1 MPYPIRFRR
10 VARLAALPAATL
22 AFLSVGGNDASG
34 ASSAAGAAPTALN
47 IESSTWV
54 VEDLNRAG
62 IIDRSRATLEF
73 ETDGRL
79 SGRASCNTYV
89 ARYALSGEGIGVTD
103 IVTTDRT
110 CAPALMLQEQRFL
123 EALVRIERFEMTR
136 DGALVLHGA
145 GHRILGRRP

>member
-1 MPYPIRFRR
+1 MPDPIRFRR
-10 VARLAALPAATL
+10 VALLAALPAATL
-22 AFLSVGGNDASG
+22 AFVSVGGNDASG
-34 ASSAAGAAPTALN
+34 ASPVAAAAPAERTIAGT
-47 IESSTWV
+47 EWV

-62 IIDRSRATLEF
+62 IIDRSRVTLDF
-73 ETDGRL
+73 GADGHL
-79 SGRASCNTYV
+79 SGRASCNTYA
-89 ARYALSGEGIGVTD
+89 ARYALAGEGIGVTG

-123 EALVRIERFEMTR
+123 EALVRTERVETTP